1 MALLHAA
8 ESHIK
13 DLGDDEVRLTLSLSK
28 GTPFRIFS
36 LNNPARI
43 VFESHRLGLN
53 GIGPDDLLS
62 ESDHVTEVKLIESEL
77 G

>member
-1 MALLHAA
+1 MEKFIFVLIMCCVATGVVARNISELALLHAA

-28 GTPFRIFS
+28 GTPFRIFT

-43 VFESHRLGLN
+43 VLN
-53 GIGPDDLLS
+53 FID
-62 ESDHVTEVKLIESEL
+62 
-77 G
+77 